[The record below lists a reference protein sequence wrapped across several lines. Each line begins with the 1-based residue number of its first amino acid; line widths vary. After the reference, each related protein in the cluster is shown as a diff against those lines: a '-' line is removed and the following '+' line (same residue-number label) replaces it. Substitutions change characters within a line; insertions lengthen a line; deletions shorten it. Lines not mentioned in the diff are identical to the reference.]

1 MSYQRIPGV
10 NTAVSKVIEDG
21 STVTVQMIDG
31 TALYEE
37 LQAFL
42 AAGGQIAPAPEPP
55 PPSMADLE
63 AAAVRADP
71 NLIALRDASPD
82 AVRAYIDSHL
92 ANLAT
97 AQGQQNLRDDI
108 KTLAVAVGI
117 LARRL

>member
-1 MSYQRIPGV
+1 MSYQYTTGTPRLVKRLRDGVIVPDDPANAARI
-10 NTAVSKVIEDG
+10 
-21 STVTVQMIDG
+21 
-31 TALYEE
+31 E
-37 LQAFL
+37 LAEWL
-42 AAGGQIAPAPEPP
+42 AAGGVILEAAPP
-55 PPSMADLE
+55 PPPTIADLE

-71 NLIALRDASPD
+71 NLIALRDATPD